1 MCAATNTLPPRE
13 RERANKPLPPNT
25 LRYLQRRK
33 TFLEYMCVCG
43 WVWSSLVSP
52 TSNKQVNS
60 TGVFDRLFK
69 VIALFLEV
77 LSISVKNVN
86 MGWVYVNVLEEV
98 LPHVR
103 VVALGMIIRDTY
115 TRGGEGKSECLSSS
129 FRFFPYQRIRPC

>member
-1 MCAATNTLPPRE
+1 MCAATNTLPPERE
-13 RERANKPLPPNT
+13 RELTSHSHQT
-25 LRYLQRRK
+25 LCDISK
-33 TFLEYMCVCG
+33 EGKHFSSTCVCG

-60 TGVFDRLFK
+60 TGVFDGLFK

-86 MGWVYVNVLEEV
+86 IGWVYVNVLEEV